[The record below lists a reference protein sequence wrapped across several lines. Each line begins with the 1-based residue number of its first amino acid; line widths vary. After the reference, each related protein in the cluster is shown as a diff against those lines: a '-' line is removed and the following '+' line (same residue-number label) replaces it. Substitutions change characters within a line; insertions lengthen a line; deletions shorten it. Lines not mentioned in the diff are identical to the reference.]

1 MGSPDEGNMKNTS
14 KYIKDL
20 LQMKEELLSEIDG
33 GEEYVG
39 NDQKLSRWIEVVDE
53 AISDLRCLYK
63 IIVDYSTEAQAE

>member
-1 MGSPDEGNMKNTS
+1 MKNTS